1 MNCIIFSTEAESETA
16 RELVDDGSRSRWSR
30 RKQEEGAPKVILYGL
45 VVALGS

>member
-30 RKQEEGAPKVILYGL
+30 RKQEGAPKVILYGL